1 MLAAFAKKGRLPPKE
16 VVHWILRR
24 LLNEWGLELQHLNPT
39 RVPHVAGFVTVYEAF
54 LGMEPLVDFFRRIF
68 IGRAL
73 SEGRPTRTVPVG
85 GFTPAAAQVGQF
97 TKFDE
102 MLETSSSHGGHIM
115 AGSVLVQE
123 LPYLYGKV

>member
-1 MLAAFAKKGRLPPKE
+1 MNLERDVELEAGQGSAGRLC
-16 VVHWILRR
+16 LRR
-24 LLNEWGLELQHLNPT
+24 GGFRQRGW
-39 RVPHVAGFVTVYEAF
+39 HVGFICEAF
-54 LGMEPLVDFFRRIF
+54 FEMELRVDFLWWIF
-68 IGRAL
+68 TRRAL
-73 SEGRPTRTVPVG
+73 SEGKLPRTVPVG